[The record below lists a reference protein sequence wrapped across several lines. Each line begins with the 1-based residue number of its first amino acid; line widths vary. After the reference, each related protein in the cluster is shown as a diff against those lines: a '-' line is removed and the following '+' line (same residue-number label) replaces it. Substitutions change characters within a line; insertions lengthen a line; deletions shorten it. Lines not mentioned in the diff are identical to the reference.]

1 MNLLR
6 NIELSEITECPY
18 FSGRECRFLYF
29 FAREVSGSELEILLS
44 NGWRKF
50 GLYYFR
56 PECPGCREC
65 VPYRVRA
72 RNFVPAG
79 DQRRILQKNRDVEVR
94 FVQPAYS
101 DEVYDIY
108 TEHSRFRFEKGSEP
122 KEQFE
127 QTFFSPSCPSLQS
140 EFYLDG
146 SMVAVGF
153 LDVSDISVSSV
164 YFVYRER
171 VHKRGMGVFGMLSEI
186 DYAKSRGLDYYYS
199 GYYIEDNSR
208 MRYKGRYMPAE
219 IFDWNASV
227 WMERNRNGGV

>member
-1 MNLLR
+1 MILLR
-6 NIELSEITECPY
+6 NTEMSDIIECPY
-18 FSGRECRFLYF
+18 FETKECRFLFF
-29 FAREVSGSELEILLS
+29 FARELSGSELELLLS

-72 RNFVPAG
+72 QNFIPAK
-79 DQRRILQKNRDVEVR
+79 DQRRIIQKNSDVQVQ
-94 FVQPAYS
+94 FVPPAYS
-101 DEVYDIY
+101 DEVYDMY

-122 KEQFE
+122 KEHFQQSFY
-127 QTFFSPSCPSLQS
+127 THSCPSLQS

-146 SMVAVGF
+146 TLVAVGF
-153 LDVSDISVSSV
+153 LDVSDSALSSV

-186 DYAKSRGLDYYYS
+186 EYAKSRGLDYYYS
-199 GYYIEDNSR
+199 GYYIEGNSR
-208 MRYKGRYMPAE
+208 MRYKGRYLPAE
-219 IFDWNASV
+219 IFDWVAEQ
-227 WMERNRNGGV
+227 WIERNTDGGL